1 MLARAGCRTLFVGLE
16 SFNPTAIADMNKH
29 QNAIPKIRAALEHCR
44 DNGILVMAGLM
55 VSPLVDDLAYIGRI
69 PGYLR
74 RSGLHVPTFI
84 CFECPIPGT
93 PHFQRLARL
102 QAGPFLPNALLRDF
116 TGYTLVL
123 KPAHAAVAEYIA
135 AYRKVI
141 ADVYSWRN
149 RIRKL
154 ADDLPRF
161 LKRGRW
167 LPALFDLA
175 DVCATDPTP
184 AASRT
189 LVAGTDTEPQER
201 VPFDESDF
209 SSDVE
214 RARILSPWV
223 VTDGDGRVLDRWLE
237 SPPVYSQPT
246 AAARAAERKLAVS
259 AA

>member
-1 MLARAGCRTLFVGLE
+1 
-16 SFNPTAIADMNKH
+16 
-29 QNAIPKIRAALEHCR
+29 
-44 DNGILVMAGLM
+44 
-55 VSPLVDDLAYIGRI
+55 
-69 PGYLR
+69 
-74 RSGLHVPTFI
+74 
-84 CFECPIPGT
+84 
-93 PHFQRLARL
+93 
-102 QAGPFLPNALLRDF
+102 
-116 TGYTLVL
+116 VL
-123 KPAHAAVAEYIA
+123 KPAQAAVAEYIA